1 MANYFIAGVG
11 YAQLFKGEE
20 LFADCRT
27 LADSSITI
35 GVTAEEL
42 RGGEGN
48 ALWGKYFHDSSFSM
62 KLTDIMFNMEY
73 VAANV
78 GANIEK
84 GGDVFKNEELT
95 ASEAGEITLS
105 ATAVP
110 LKSGSATS
118 AYIRK
123 VDSKDDKRV
132 SVSVTEDNKIVG
144 LDAGATYCVRYFYSN
159 AAADKLVVSS
169 QFIPDTLYAIL
180 TVALYAGDDKNPENG
195 TKVGE
200 VVIKVPRFQLSGA
213 MDISMTAAG
222 TSQTALEGSALAF
235 GASGCEG
242 KGVYAEIIQVI
253 YSSHWYDEASGLI
266 IEDNYIEEEAA
277 KFQTGVAPVVYAWYP
292 TAAPKQIS
300 NAILKAQESALAEN
314 EKSKLVYSIDAGNTG
329 LDINATTGVIS
340 GTAAAGTATI
350 KVVAQ
355 KSNGT
360 AIPGMDAS
368 ATIKLV

>member
-11 YAQLFKGEE
+11 YAQLFKGDE

-48 ALWGKYFHDSSFSM
+48 ALWGKYFHDSTFDM

-78 GANIEK
+78 GGTIVK

-95 ASEAGEITLS
+95 ANENGEVTLS
-105 ATAVP
+105 AVAVP
-110 LKSGSATS
+110 VKSGSAIY

-123 VDSKDDKRV
+123 ADAADDKRSKIV
-132 SVSVTEDNKIVG
+132 VVDNKISG
-144 LDAGATYCVRYFYSN
+144 LEAGAIYCVRYCYTDAS
-159 AAADKLVVSS
+159 ADKLIVSS
-169 QFIPDTLYAIL
+169 QFIPDTLFAVL

-200 VVIKVPRFQLSGA
+200 VVIKIPRFQLSGA
-213 MDISMTAAG
+213 MEISMTAAG
-222 TSQTALEGSALAF
+222 TSQTALEGSALAS

-242 KGVYAEIIQVI
+242 KGIYAEIIQVI
-253 YSSHWYDEASGLI
+253 YNRHWYDEASGLI
-266 IEDNYIEEEAA
+266 IEDNYVEMPTAEYVVG
-277 KFQTGVAPVVYAWYP
+277 TAPVVYAWYP
-292 TAAPKQIS
+292 SAAPKQIS
-300 NAILKAQESALAEN
+300 NAILEAQESALAADD
-314 EKSKLVYSIDAGNTG
+314 KSKLVYSINPTGNLTI
-329 LDINATTGVIS
+329 DEATGVIG
-340 GTAAAGTATI
+340 GTPAAGTYTI
-350 KVVAQ
+350 TVQAQ
-355 KSNGT
+355 KADGS
-360 AIPGMDAS
+360 AIEGMDAS
-368 ATIKLV
+368 ATIVLS

>member
-11 YAQLFKGEE
+11 YAQLFKGDE

-48 ALWGKYFHDSSFSM
+48 ALWGKYFHDSSFDM

-78 GANIEK
+78 GSTIVK
-84 GGDVFKNEELT
+84 GGDLFKNEELV
-95 ASEAGEITLS
+95 AEDGSIKLS

-110 LKSGSATS
+110 LKSGGATY

-123 VDSKDDKRV
+123 ADSADDKRTKVVV
-132 SVSVTEDNKIVG
+132 SSDNKISG
-144 LDAGATYCVRYFYSN
+144 LEVGATYCVRYLYKDAS
-159 AAADKLVVSS
+159 ADKLVVSS
-169 QFIPDTLYAIL
+169 QFIPDTLYAVL

-200 VVIKVPRFQLSGA
+200 VVIKIPRFQLSGA
-213 MDISMTAAG
+213 MEISMTAAG
-222 TSQTALEGSALAF
+222 TSQTALEGSALAS

-242 KGVYAEIIQVI
+242 KGIYAEILQVI
-253 YSSHWYDEASGLI
+253 YNKHWYDDASGLI
-266 IEDNYIEEEAA
+266 IEDNYVEMEASA
-277 KFQTGVAPVVYAWYP
+277 FVTGSAPVVYAWYP

-300 NAILKAQESALAEN
+300 NAILANQESALAER
-314 EKSKLVYSIDAGNTG
+314 EKSKLVYGIEAGSTG
-329 LDINATTGVIS
+329 LGINAETGVIS
-340 GTAAAGTATI
+340 GTASSGTATI

-355 KSNGT
+355 TSAGV
-360 AIPGMDAS
+360 AIPGMEAS
-368 ATIKLV
+368 ATIVLS